1 MVTVTEGKNARFY
14 IDFAWE
20 KDPHIRSFRLG
31 LEEVFEGKYL
41 ETLYVPVQGQA
52 FLLVGCGKEK
62 ETGLLEVKEIL
73 AAASARCREMKVKE
87 CSVDIS
93 VFTQLLGKDAV
104 TQSVLGLELGGY
116 SYSFPR
122 ERRRRLP
129 AVSSWKGSAGLKGWR
144 N

>member
-62 ETGLLEVKEIL
+62 ETGLL
-73 AAASARCREMKVKE
+73 
-87 CSVDIS
+87 
-93 VFTQLLGKDAV
+93 
-104 TQSVLGLELGGY
+104 GGEGN
-116 SYSFPR
+116 PGG
-122 ERRRRLP
+122 RLSQVP
-129 AVSSWKGSAGLKGWR
+129 GDEGEGMLR
-144 N
+144 

>member
-52 FLLVGCGKEK
+52 FLLFLEMRQLVQDAIALSLG
-62 ETGLLEVKEIL
+62 GLKALLQIL
-73 AAASARCREMKVKE
+73 KLAGRA
-87 CSVDIS
+87 
-93 VFTQLLGKDAV
+93 FQLLLDSEDGV
-104 TQSVLGLELGGY
+104 IHLLQ
-116 SYSFPR
+116 FH
-122 ERRRRLP
+122 
-129 AVSSWKGSAGLKGWR
+129 
-144 N
+144 